1 MVKSVTS
8 LSSSGL
14 SNWMLQRVSALIMT
28 AYLIF
33 MVAYF
38 FVNPSPSYDQWLSL
52 HSTLAMRIFSLLTIL
67 SIATHAWIGVWC
79 VLTDYITV
87 RLIGPKATP
96 IRMFLQL
103 AMIAVILLYVVWT
116 VDILWGIN

>member
-8 LSSSGL
+8 LGHNGL
-14 SNWMLQRVSALIMT
+14 SNWLLQRVSALVMT

-33 MVAYF
+33 MVGYF
-38 FVNPSPSYDQWLSL
+38 FANPSPSYEQWVSL
-52 HSTLAMRIFSLLTIL
+52 HSSLAMRIFSLLTIL
-67 SIATHAWIGVWC
+67 SIAAHAWIGLWC

-87 RLIGPKATP
+87 RLIGSKATP

-103 AMIAVILLYVVWT
+103 AMIALILFYVIWAI
-116 VDILWGIN
+116 DILWGI

>member
-14 SNWMLQRVSALIMT
+14 SNWMLQRISALIMT

-103 AMIAVILLYVVWT
+103 AMIAVILFYVVWT
-116 VDILWGIN
+116 VDILWGI

>member
-8 LSSSGL
+8 LGRSGL
-14 SNWMLQRVSALIMT
+14 SDWLLQRVSALIMSV
-28 AYLIF
+28 YLVF
-33 MVAYF
+33 MVGF
-38 FVNPSPSYDQWLSL
+38 FILNPSPSYEQWSGL
-52 HSTLAMRIFSLLTIL
+52 HSSLAMRIFSLLTIL
-67 SIATHAWIGVWC
+67 SIAAHAWIGIWC

-103 AMIAVILLYVVWT
+103 AMIAVILFSVVWT
-116 VDILWGIN
+116 LDILWGI

>member
-8 LSSSGL
+8 LGRSGL
-14 SNWMLQRVSALIMT
+14 SDWLLQRVSALIMS

-33 MVAYF
+33 MVGF
-38 FVNPSPSYDQWLSL
+38 FVLNPSPSYEQWSGL
-52 HSTLAMRIFSLLTIL
+52 HSSLAMRIFSLLTIL
-67 SIATHAWIGVWC
+67 SIAAHAWIGIWC

-96 IRMFLQL
+96 LRMFLQL
-103 AMIAVILLYVVWT
+103 AMIAVILFYVVWT
-116 VDILWGIN
+116 LDILWGI

>member
-1 MVKSVTS
+1 MVKSLTS
-8 LSSSGL
+8 LSSSGI

-38 FVNPSPSYDQWLSL
+38 FVNPSPSYDQWLTL
-52 HSTLAMRIFSLLTIL
+52 HSTLAMRIFSLLTIF

-103 AMIAVILLYVVWT
+103 TMIAAILFYVVWAI
-116 VDILWGIN
+116 DILWGI

>member
-14 SNWMLQRVSALIMT
+14 SNWMLQRVSALIMS

-96 IRMFLQL
+96 IRIFLQL
-103 AMIAVILLYVVWT
+103 AMIAVILFYVVWT
-116 VDILWGIN
+116 IDILWGI

>member
-1 MVKSVTS
+1 MVKSLISVGR
-8 LSSSGL
+8 SGL
-14 SNWMLQRVSALIMT
+14 SNWLLQRVSALIMS

-33 MVAYF
+33 IVAYF
-38 FVNPSPSYDQWLSL
+38 FVNPSPSYEQWLEL
-52 HSTLAMRIFSLLTIL
+52 HSSLAMRIFSLLTIL
-67 SIATHAWIGVWC
+67 SIAAHASLGVWC

-103 AMIAVILLYVVWT
+103 AMIVVIIFYVVWT
-116 VDILWGIN
+116 LDILWGI